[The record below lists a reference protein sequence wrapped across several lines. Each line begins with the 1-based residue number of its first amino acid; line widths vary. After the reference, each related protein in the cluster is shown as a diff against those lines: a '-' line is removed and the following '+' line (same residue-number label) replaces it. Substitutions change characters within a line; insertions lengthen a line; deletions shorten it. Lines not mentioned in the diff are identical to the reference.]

1 MPRDHK
7 TSRERRIYSQNNTGK
22 NIHKD
27 RVKQFNRDLQMPKL
41 KGKLTFRQFLEKKD
55 YNIYRN
61 FKDKPMFTIRQ
72 AIEWVDEWEEEK
84 QNKKNK
90 L

>member
-1 MPRDHK
+1 M
-7 TSRERRIYSQNNTGK
+7 
-22 NIHKD
+22 
-27 RVKQFNRDLQMPKL
+27 
-41 KGKLTFRQFLEKKD
+41 LTTKKV
-55 YNIYRN
+55 IV
-61 FKDKPMFTIRQ
+61 TIRQ

>member
-1 MPRDHK
+1 
-7 TSRERRIYSQNNTGK
+7 
-22 NIHKD
+22 
-27 RVKQFNRDLQMPKL
+27 MPKL

-55 YNIYRN
+55 YNLYRN

>member
-1 MPRDHK
+1 LPS
-7 TSRERRIYSQNNTGK
+7 TNNTGK

-41 KGKLTFRQFLEKKD
+41 KGKLTFRQFLEKKE
-55 YNIYRN
+55 YNLYRN
-61 FKDKPMFTIRQ
+61 FKDKPMFTIRKFL
-72 AIEWVDEWEEEK
+72 EWVDEWEEEK
-84 QNKKNK
+84 EKLTKKNN

>member
-1 MPRDHK
+1 
-7 TSRERRIYSQNNTGK
+7 
-22 NIHKD
+22 
-27 RVKQFNRDLQMPKL
+27 MPKL

-55 YNIYRN
+55 YNLYRH
-61 FKDKPMFTIRQ
+61 FKDKPMFTIRKFL
-72 AIEWVDEWEEEK
+72 EWVDEWEEEK

>member
-1 MPRDHK
+1 
-7 TSRERRIYSQNNTGK
+7 
-22 NIHKD
+22 
-27 RVKQFNRDLQMPKL
+27 MPKL
-41 KGKLTFRQFLEKKD
+41 KGKLTFRQFLEQKD
-55 YNIYRN
+55 YNLYRN

>member
-1 MPRDHK
+1 
-7 TSRERRIYSQNNTGK
+7 
-22 NIHKD
+22 
-27 RVKQFNRDLQMPKL
+27 MPKL

-55 YNIYRN
+55 YNLYRH
-61 FKDKPMFTIRQ
+61 FKDKVLFSMRQ

-84 QNKKNK
+84 EKLTKKNN